1 MLSLLLSL
9 LPLLPAALA
18 FDDDA
23 MRSKKVY
30 QLVTDRFAR
39 EDGST
44 SASCDIRQ
52 YCGGTWKG
60 IASKLDYISGMGFDT
75 VWISPVVDNIEGE
88 TPYGAAYHGYWTRDP
103 DQLNANYGS
112 PEDLRALAQALHDKN
127 MYLMLDVVVNHVAA
141 TNGPNFQANS
151 SYGPFSSQ
159 DDFHPFC
166 WVDNF
171 ENQTNVE
178 NCWLGDESVILP
190 DLNTQSQTVVDYWN
204 NWVRNIVSNYTID
217 AIRIDTVKHVPHEFW
232 TGFTEAAGVANVG
245 EVLYFDP
252 EYIGSYQRN
261 GSVNPF
267 NYAVYYPLTRAFNS
281 SVGSLEEVS
290 QMVRQV
296 AGNSTD
302 PSLYGSFLNNHDNAR
317 FESMVTDRSVSPMS
331 SIQRI
336 EIAYPFSKSITPTPI
351 LSLLTVSLTC
361 TTEVR
366 TASPEAMTPRTE
378 RLSGPPTT
386 ILAL

>member
-1 MLSLLLSL
+1 MFSLLLSL
-9 LPLLPAALA
+9 LPLLPAAAA

-39 EDGST
+39 DDGST

-60 IASKLDYISGMGFDT
+60 IANKLDYIKGMGFDT

-88 TPYGAAYHGYWTRDP
+88 TPYGQAYHGYWTRDP
-103 DQLNANYGS
+103 DQLNANFGS
-112 PEDLRALAQALHDKN
+112 PDDLRSLASSLHDKD
-127 MYLMLDVVVNHVAA
+127 MFLMVDVVLNHVASTA
-141 TNGPNFQANS
+141 GQNFQTNS
-151 SYGPFSSQ
+151 SYGPFASQ

-166 WVDNF
+166 WVDNYD
-171 ENQTNVE
+171 NQTNVE
-178 NCWLGDESVILP
+178 QCWLGDDSVVLP

-204 NWVRNIVSNYTID
+204 NWIRNIVSNYTVD
-217 AIRIDTVKHVPHEFW
+217 AIRLDTVKHVPHEFW
-232 TGFTEAAGVANVG
+232 TGFTAAAGVSNVG
-245 EVLYFDP
+245 EVLDDDA
-252 EYIGSYQRN
+252 EYIGSYQQN

-267 NYAVYYPLTRAFNS
+267 NYAVWGPLTRAFNS

-317 FESMVTDRSVSPMS
+317 FESKVSDRSVRSYF
-331 SIQRI
+331 QT
-336 EIAYPFSKSITPTPI
+336 A
-351 LSLLTVSLTC
+351 
-361 TTEVR
+361 TTSVY
-366 TASPEAMTPRTE
+366 S
-378 RLSGPPTT
+378 
-386 ILAL
+386 